1 MEGLVKEDQHSLP
14 RLVTQGKKH
23 RLQEWGQRMKDGARL
38 LISSQTWPENQ
49 KPGSNS
55 KQSSTCRPHSS
66 TETVNRDPG
75 PPADAGGSSGPAL
88 APRRGP

>member
-38 LISSQTWPENQ
+38 LDSSQTWLREPEARVQ
-49 KPGSNS
+49 LKT
-55 KQSSTCRPHSS
+55 K
-66 TETVNRDPG
+66 
-75 PPADAGGSSGPAL
+75 
-88 APRRGP
+88 